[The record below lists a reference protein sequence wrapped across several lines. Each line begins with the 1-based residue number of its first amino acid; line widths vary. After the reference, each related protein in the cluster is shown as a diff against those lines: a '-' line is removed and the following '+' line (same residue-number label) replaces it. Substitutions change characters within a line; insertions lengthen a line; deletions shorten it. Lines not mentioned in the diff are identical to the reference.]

1 MTDLAR
7 HQRVNALF
15 EAALALE
22 PPERNGFLLQACK
35 ADAALQAE
43 VESLLT
49 AHAHAGDFLLQ
60 PAAHLRN
67 GSPIRSLGTVAIDRA
82 PVLAMGDRIGPYEI
96 IGGLGAGGMGE
107 VYKARDTRLGRTV
120 ALKVLAPSLAND
132 PRFRARFDREA
143 RAIAALAHP
152 NICTLHDIGHLD
164 AAPGH
169 ADEAQTMALDYLV
182 MEHLEG
188 QTLAAVLARGR
199 LPARRALGY
208 ASQIAEAL
216 DAAHVKGVIHRD
228 LKPANIVVTTDDA
241 IKILDFGLARITAPP
256 IGHPESSS
264 ESLAGEES
272 ITATVE
278 GIILGTAA
286 YMSPEQARGQ
296 AVDKRTD
303 IWAFGCVLYEML
315 AGRAAFMRAT
325 VSDTIANI
333 LKGEPDWQHVGATPT
348 SIRRLLQRCL
358 EKEPRRRLHDIADAR
373 IEIDEALTAPLHEA
387 AETPPRKLARS
398 AVGFAA
404 ALIGALFAAAVA
416 WRAFGPVA
424 RELPPRTSRSSLL
437 MPADVTFGG
446 LPPALRL
453 ALSPDGT
460 RLAFSAYGPDGLVRL
475 YVRSLNSLTAQPLVG
490 TEGAVAPFWSPNGLF
505 IAYFAGDDPRATGVT
520 NGSVKKISVDGGP
533 AVTLCD
539 FRATATG
546 GSWSRDDVI
555 LFTSGN
561 GPGGGSVRR
570 VSGMGGNA
578 EVVLAPDLGTGETEY
593 WWPFFLP
600 DGRHFI
606 YLALGPELEPTGIY
620 VASLASSERKLLVR
634 GGSNAKY
641 ANGYLTF
648 LREQTL
654 MAQRFDVERL
664 ELIGNPVPVAEEVA
678 VGGGSGATGAFT
690 VSETGVLAYVTG
702 IGGQTRLTW
711 FNAVGK
717 PLGPVGGDA
726 QYDDLELSPD
736 GSRASVSLPD
746 PTQRTRDIWLVD
758 VGKGTRTRFTF
769 DAADERESVWSPN
782 GDRLVFN
789 SRRSRAF
796 DLYQKGANGIGGE
809 ELLLADEADKIPL
822 SWSPDGRFL
831 LYMRNSTG
839 SSWDLWVLPLSRD
852 GRPFPFAQ
860 TRFAEGPGE
869 FSPDGRWITYASN
882 ESGEFELYVAP
893 FPGPGG
899 KVPVTT
905 THFTYQF
912 LLRPRWRGGEI
923 FYPGGPGVRATSVQP
938 KGDVMGVEG
947 GRDAFQLSYFT
958 IPRRLRNFYDV
969 SRDGMRILVN
979 SAVEQPGAQ
988 PSITLVVNWTADLER
1003 SASQFRE

>member
-1 MTDLAR
+1 VTDAAR

-60 PAAHLRN
+60 PVAHVRN
-67 GSPIRSLGTVAIDRA
+67 GSPIPSLGNVAVDRA
-82 PVLAMGDRIGPYEI
+82 PVLAMGDRVGPYEI
-96 IGGLGAGGMGE
+96 IGDLGAGGMGE
-107 VYKARDTRLGRTV
+107 VYKAHDTRLGRTV

-169 ADEAQTMALDYLV
+169 AGEAQTMALDYLV

-188 QTLAAVLARGR
+188 QTLAAVLDRGR
-199 LPARRALGY
+199 LPARRALRY

-216 DAAHVKGVIHRD
+216 DAAHVKGIIHRD
-228 LKPANIVVTTDDA
+228 LKPANVVITTADA
-241 IKILDFGLARITAPP
+241 IKILDFGLARIAAPA
-256 IGHPESSS
+256 IGRPNSSS
-264 ESLAGEES
+264 ELLAGEES
-272 ITATVE
+272 IAATAE

-303 IWAFGCVLYEML
+303 VWAFGCVLYEML
-315 AGRAAFMRAT
+315 AGRAAFMCAT

-373 IEIDEALTAPLHEA
+373 IEIDDALTAPLHEA
-387 AETPPRKLARS
+387 SATPPRKLARS
-398 AVGFAA
+398 AVGLSA
-404 ALIGALFAAAVA
+404 ALIVALFAVAVA
-416 WRAFGPVA
+416 WRAFAPVT
-424 RELPPRTSRSSLL
+424 RELPPRISRSSLL
-437 MPADVTFGG
+437 MPADVTFDGM
-446 LPPALRL
+446 PPALRL

-460 RLAFSAYGPDGLVRL
+460 RLAFSAFGPDGLARL

-490 TEGAVAPFWSPNGLF
+490 TEGAVAPFWSPNGRF
-505 IAYFAGDDPRATGVT
+505 IAYFAGANPNKATGAT

-539 FRATATG
+539 FPATATG
-546 GSWSRDDVI
+546 ASWSRDDII
-555 LFTSGN
+555 LFTTGN

-570 VSGMGGNA
+570 VSGMGGNS
-578 EVVLAPDLGTGETEY
+578 EVVLTPDLGNGEAEY

-600 DGRHFI
+600 DGRHFT
-606 YLALGPELEPTGIY
+606 YFALGPELEPIGIY

-641 ANGYLTF
+641 ANGYLAF
-648 LREQTL
+648 VREQTL
-654 MAQRFDVERL
+654 MAQQFDVERL
-664 ELIGNPVPVAEEVA
+664 ELVGNPVPVAEEVA
-678 VGGGSGATGAFT
+678 VGGGAGATGAFT

-702 IGGQTRLTW
+702 IGSQTRLTW
-711 FNAVGK
+711 LNAVGE
-717 PLGPVGGDA
+717 PLGPVGGEA

-758 VGKGTRTRFTF
+758 LAKGTRTRFTF
-769 DAADERESVWSPN
+769 DAADERASVWSPE
-782 GDRLVFN
+782 GTRLVFN

-796 DLYQKGANGIGGE
+796 DLYQKASNGIGGE

-822 SWSPDGRFL
+822 SWSLDGQFL
-831 LYMRNSTG
+831 LYMRNSAG
-839 SSWDLWVLPLSRD
+839 SSWDLWVLPLSRE

-893 FPGPGG
+893 FPGTGG
-899 KVPVTT
+899 KVPVTLS
-905 THFTYQF
+905 HFTFQF
-912 LLRPRWRGGEI
+912 LLRPRWRGEQI
-923 FYPGGPGVRATSVQP
+923 FYPGGPGITAASVRP
-938 KGDVMGVEG
+938 KGDVMEVVDARGVLL
-947 GRDAFQLSYFT
+947 RSTFT

-969 SRDGMRILVN
+969 SRDGKRILFN
-979 SAVEQPGAQ
+979 SVVEQPGL
-988 PSITLVVNWTADLER
+988 PSPITLVVNWTADLER
-1003 SASQFRE
+1003 